1 LKSLKYFIALSIAAL
16 AITPSII
23 GQINVFNTGV
33 QGCCDL
39 LDPNW
44 TLTAAPTGVT
54 LGNTFSTP
62 TVSTWVTPSA
72 GSAWINPFGDNGTQP
87 AGNYTYQE
95 TFSLNSATGNSITGE
110 FAADNSAMMFLN
122 GTLIASTVN
131 GIFGFE
137 QFTPFSADSGF
148 LVGTNT
154 IDIVVNNAAP
164 SPTGLEVEISGASG
178 IPTTTPEPSSLLL
191 MGSGVL
197 ALAGVVRRKRKYVG

>member
-1 LKSLKYFIALSIAAL
+1 
-16 AITPSII
+16 
-23 GQINVFNTGV
+23 
-33 QGCCDL
+33 
-39 LDPNW
+39 
-44 TLTAAPTGVT
+44 VT

-62 TVSTWVTPSA
+62 IVATWVTPSA
-72 GSAWINPFGDNGTQP
+72 GSAWINPFGDNDSQP

-95 TFSLNSATGNSITGE
+95 TFSLTSATGNSITGE
-110 FAADNSAMMFLN
+110 FAADNSAMMYLN

-131 GIFGFE
+131 GILGFE
-137 QFTPFSADSGF
+137 QYTPFSADSGF

-178 IPTTTPEPSSLLL
+178 IPTTTPEPSSLIL

-197 ALAGVVRRKRKYVG
+197 VLAGVVRRKYVR